1 MRRQAPLMA
10 GGGGRRGEGRGW
22 PGRDAPA
29 ASGRAAD
36 PRLRGRRAEDLPVA
50 GWRRRG
56 GRFGGSWG
64 RARAASGRVLCS
76 LPAGRSGDPSL
87 KSVARVLPVRN
98 PAGAACRDRARARVP
113 PVCEGRSCLT
123 REPPVGPLYN
133 GPAPQSSCL
142 IQVTLLAVCRVL
154 RWGAPGWIV
163 PFCRQKLRCP
173 YEVGEKPYVRMAISL
188 PGLGLLLGGVCLP
201 TLRRRMRMLLLS
213 LHCLH
218 SFRRMGV
225 CSWEFAVRHQHDCD
239 WSNSW
244 CQVGKDFS
252 WAKDIRVS
260 FYGNMMSTWSKVCL
274 LYLIIIFL
282 VFSKYLLCIMC
293 YIVSDRS
300 RQWLE

>member
-1 MRRQAPLMA
+1 MSSGGGAVRSTAARARLAARLLAVLGCVLTAEAQVGASGGWNDAAAGSPHG

-154 RWGAPGWIV
+154 R
-163 PFCRQKLRCP
+163 
-173 YEVGEKPYVRMAISL
+173 
-188 PGLGLLLGGVCLP
+188 
-201 TLRRRMRMLLLS
+201 
-213 LHCLH
+213 
-218 SFRRMGV
+218 
-225 CSWEFAVRHQHDCD
+225 
-239 WSNSW
+239 
-244 CQVGKDFS
+244 
-252 WAKDIRVS
+252 
-260 FYGNMMSTWSKVCL
+260 
-274 LYLIIIFL
+274 
-282 VFSKYLLCIMC
+282 
-293 YIVSDRS
+293 
-300 RQWLE
+300 